1 MNSLSDFYKLIV
13 MTIKKLC
20 SGLKKKY
27 VVTTI
32 LSPIAMIGEV
42 VMEVIIPFIM
52 ARIIDVGIAQSNLPY
67 VIRWGLTMVALAI
80 ISMICGVLGTVFSTY
95 AAQGFGY
102 TLRKRLYDKIQSF
115 SFANIDKF
123 STASLITR
131 LTTDVNMAQNVYRML
146 IHMCVRSPFMMI
158 AGTVMA
164 FGINPKMA
172 ILFLVAIPVIAI
184 GIIVLSSLAYP
195 RFEKMMKKFDVMNG
209 AIQENLIGI
218 RIVKAY
224 VRQSFEEDK
233 FKKAAEDVK
242 KAQTHAEKLIIFMM
256 PLMQIV
262 MYSAMIA
269 VMWFGGRQ
277 VIFGTMQSGELIS
290 FFTYVSQVL
299 MSMMMLGMVFVS
311 LVMVQASNHRIIEVL
326 DEVPDI
332 ANPEKALMEVKDGSI
347 RFENVNFSYNK
358 KSENCILHDI
368 NIDIPSGAVVGV
380 IGGTGSSKSSL
391 VSLLPRLYDVLSGS
405 VTLGGQDVRKYDLK
419 VLRDSVAMVLQK
431 NVLFSGTIR
440 ENLKWGNENASEEEM
455 IEACKAADAH
465 SFISSFPEGYDTEL
479 GQGGVNVSG
488 GQKQRICI
496 ARALLKNPKVLILD
510 DSTSAVD
517 TATESRIRTAL
528 RELAPDTTK
537 IIIAQRISSVKDAD
551 MIIVL
556 DEGSVSGVGKHE
568 ELLKTNE
575 IYKEVFESQQQGSG
589 DADLAE
595 SEEEVSAGG
604 NN

>member
-1 MNSLSDFYKLIV
+1 MSTIRKLV
-13 MTIKKLC
+13 T
-20 SGLKKKY
+20 GLDKKY
-27 VVTTI
+27 VVSTA
-32 LSPIAMIGEV
+32 LSPLAMIGEV
-42 VMEVIIPFIM
+42 VMEVIIPLIM
-52 ARIIDVGIAQSNLPY
+52 ARIIDVGIANSDLPY
-67 VIRWGLTMVALAI
+67 VIHYGIVMISLAV
-80 ISMICGVLGTVFSTY
+80 ISLVCGVLGTVFSTF
-95 AAQGFGY
+95 AAQGFGF
-102 TLRKRLYDKIQSF
+102 TLRKRLYDKIQTF

-131 LTTDVNMAQNVYRML
+131 LTTDVNMTQNVYRML

-164 FGINPKMA
+164 FQINAEMA
-172 ILFLVAIPVIAI
+172 VLFLVAIPVIAG
-184 GIIVLSSLAYP
+184 GIILISSMAYP
-195 RFEKMMKKFDVMNG
+195 RFERMMRKFDVMNG

-224 VRQSFEEDK
+224 VRQPFEGEK
-233 FKKAAEDVK
+233 FRKAAEDVK
-242 KAQTHAEKLIIFMM
+242 KAQVHAEKLIIFML
-256 PLMQIV
+256 PLMQLV
-262 MYSAMIA
+262 MYGAMTA

-277 VIFGTMQSGELIS
+277 VVFGTMQSGELIS

-311 LVMVQASNHRIIEVL
+311 LVMVQASNHRIVEVL
-326 DEVPDI
+326 EEVPDI
-332 ANPEKALMEVKDGSI
+332 ADCEKPVMEVKDGSI
-347 RFENVNFSYNK
+347 RFEDVSFSYSK
-358 KSENCILHDI
+358 REENCILKDI
-368 NIDIPSGAVVGV
+368 NVDIASGSVVGI

-391 VSLLPRLYDVLSGS
+391 VSLIPRLYDVLDGR
-405 VTLGGQDVRKYDLK
+405 VILGGHDVREYDIK

-431 NVLFSGTIR
+431 NVLFSGTIK
-440 ENLKWGNENASEEEM
+440 ENLLWGNENATDEQLRQ
-455 IEACKAADAH
+455 ACRAADAE

-517 TATESRIRTAL
+517 TATETRIRTAL
-528 RELAPDTTK
+528 KDIAPDTTK

-556 DEGSVSGVGKHE
+556 DDGKISGIGTHDA
-568 ELLKTNE
+568 LLESNH
-575 IYKEVFESQQQGSG
+575 IYREVFESQQQGSG
-589 DADLAE
+589 DADLE
-595 SEEEVSAGG
+595 GG
-604 NN
+604 DE

>member
-1 MNSLSDFYKLIV
+1 MSTIRKLV
-13 MTIKKLC
+13 T
-20 SGLKKKY
+20 GLDKKY
-27 VVTTI
+27 VVSTA
-32 LSPIAMIGEV
+32 LSPLAMIGEV
-42 VMEVIIPFIM
+42 VMEVIIPLIM
-52 ARIIDVGIAQSNLPY
+52 ARIIDVGIANSDLPY
-67 VIRWGLTMVALAI
+67 VIHYGIVMISLAV
-80 ISMICGVLGTVFSTY
+80 ISLVCGVLGTVFSTF
-95 AAQGFGY
+95 AAQGFGF
-102 TLRKRLYDKIQSF
+102 TLRKRLYDKIQTF

-131 LTTDVNMAQNVYRML
+131 LTTDVNMTQNVYRML

-164 FGINPKMA
+164 FQINPEMA
-172 ILFLVAIPVIAI
+172 VLFLVAIPVIAG
-184 GIIVLSSLAYP
+184 GIILISSMAYP
-195 RFEKMMKKFDVMNG
+195 RFERMMRKFDVMNG

-224 VRQSFEEDK
+224 VRQPFEGEK
-233 FKKAAEDVK
+233 FRKAAEDVK
-242 KAQTHAEKLIIFMM
+242 KAQVHAEKLIIFML
-256 PLMQIV
+256 PLMQLV
-262 MYSAMIA
+262 MYGAMTA

-277 VIFGTMQSGELIS
+277 VVFGTMQSGELIS

-311 LVMVQASNHRIIEVL
+311 LVMVQASNHRIVEVL
-326 DEVPDI
+326 EEVPDI
-332 ANPEKALMEVKDGSI
+332 ADCEKPVMEVKDGAI
-347 RFENVNFSYNK
+347 RFEDVSFSYSK
-358 KSENCILHDI
+358 REENCILKDI
-368 NIDIPSGAVVGV
+368 NVDIASGSVVGI

-391 VSLLPRLYDVLSGS
+391 VSLIPRLYDVLDGR
-405 VTLGGQDVRKYDLK
+405 VILGGHDVREYDIK

-431 NVLFSGTIR
+431 NVLFSGTIK
-440 ENLKWGNENASEEEM
+440 ENLLWGNENATDEQLRQ
-455 IEACKAADAH
+455 ACRAADAE

-517 TATESRIRTAL
+517 TATETRIRTAL
-528 RELAPDTTK
+528 KDIAPDTTK

-556 DEGSVSGVGKHE
+556 DDGKISGIGTHDA
-568 ELLKTNE
+568 LLESNH
-575 IYKEVFESQQQGSG
+575 IYREVFESQQQGSG
-589 DADLAE
+589 DADLE
-595 SEEEVSAGG
+595 GG
-604 NN
+604 DE

>member
-1 MNSLSDFYKLIV
+1 MSTVRKLV
-13 MTIKKLC
+13 
-20 SGLKKKY
+20 SGLEKKY
-27 VVTTI
+27 VVNTV

-52 ARIIDVGIAQSNLPY
+52 AKIIDEGIYNSDLPF
-67 VIRWGLTMVALAI
+67 VIRYGLTMVALAI
-80 ISMICGVLGTVFSTY
+80 ISLCCGMLGTRFSTV

-102 TLRKRLYDKIQSF
+102 NLRKRLYNKIQTF

-123 STASLITR
+123 STASLVTR

-158 AGTVMA
+158 AGTIMA
-164 FGINPKMA
+164 FRLNSKMA
-172 ILFLVAIPVIAI
+172 MLFLIAIPVIAL
-184 GIIVLSSLAYP
+184 GIILISILAFP

-242 KAQTHAEKLIIFMM
+242 KAQAHAEKLIILLM
-256 PLMQIV
+256 PLLQIV

-269 VMWFGGRQ
+269 VMWFGGKQ

-290 FFTYVSQVL
+290 FFTYVTQVL
-299 MSMMMLGMVFVS
+299 SSMMMLGMVFVS
-311 LVMVQASNHRIIEVL
+311 LVMVQASNHRIIEIL

-332 ANPEKALMEVKDGSI
+332 ANCEKPVLKVKDGSI
-347 RFENVNFSYNK
+347 KFENVNFCYGK
-358 KSENCILHDI
+358 
-368 NIDIPSGAVVGV
+368 NIDNLVLKNINFEIPSGSVIGI
-380 IGGTGSSKSSL
+380 IGGTGSSKTTL
-391 VSLLPRLYDVLSGS
+391 VSLLPRLYDVSSGQIL
-405 VTLGGQDVRKYDLK
+405 LGGVDIRKYDIK
-419 VLRDSVAMVLQK
+419 VLRDAVAMVLQK
-431 NVLFSGTIR
+431 NVLFSGTIK
-440 ENLKWGNENASEEEM
+440 ENLLWGNENATQEQ
-455 IEACKAADAH
+455 IEAACKASDAH
-465 SFISSFPEGYDTEL
+465 SFITSFTDGYETEL

-488 GQKQRICI
+488 GQKQRLCI

-517 TATESRIRTAL
+517 TATETRIRTAL
-528 RELAPDTTK
+528 KEIAPETTK
-537 IIIAQRISSVKDAD
+537 IIIAQRISSVKEAD
-551 MIIVL
+551 KIIVL
-556 DEGSVSGVGKHE
+556 DDGKICGIGNHD
-568 ELLKTNE
+568 ELLKSNR

-589 DADLAE
+589 DADL
-595 SEEEVSAGG
+595 S
-604 NN
+604 

>member
-1 MNSLSDFYKLIV
+1 MSTIRKLV
-13 MTIKKLC
+13 T
-20 SGLKKKY
+20 GLDKKY
-27 VVTTI
+27 VVSTA
-32 LSPIAMIGEV
+32 LSPLAMIGEV
-42 VMEVIIPFIM
+42 VMEVIIPLIM
-52 ARIIDVGIAQSNLPY
+52 ARIIDVGIANSDLPY
-67 VIRWGLTMVALAI
+67 VIHYGIVMISLAV
-80 ISMICGVLGTVFSTY
+80 ISLVCGVLGTVFSTF
-95 AAQGFGY
+95 AAQGFGF
-102 TLRKRLYDKIQSF
+102 TLRKRLYDKIQTF

-131 LTTDVNMAQNVYRML
+131 LTTDVNMTQNVYRML

-164 FGINPKMA
+164 FQINAEMA
-172 ILFLVAIPVIAI
+172 VLFLVAIPVIAG
-184 GIIVLSSLAYP
+184 GIILISSMAYP
-195 RFEKMMKKFDVMNG
+195 RFERMMRKFDVMNG

-224 VRQSFEEDK
+224 VRQPFEGEK
-233 FKKAAEDVK
+233 FRKAAEDVK
-242 KAQTHAEKLIIFMM
+242 KAQVHAEKLIIFML
-256 PLMQIV
+256 PLMQLV
-262 MYSAMIA
+262 MYGAMTA

-277 VIFGTMQSGELIS
+277 VVFGTMQSGELIS

-311 LVMVQASNHRIIEVL
+311 LVMVQASNHRIVEVL
-326 DEVPDI
+326 EEVPDI
-332 ANPEKALMEVKDGSI
+332 ADCEKPVMEVKDGSI
-347 RFENVNFSYNK
+347 RFEDVSFSYSK
-358 KSENCILHDI
+358 REENCILKDI
-368 NIDIPSGAVVGV
+368 NVDIASGSVVGI

-391 VSLLPRLYDVLSGS
+391 VSLIPRLYDVLDGR
-405 VTLGGQDVRKYDLK
+405 VILGGHDVREYDIK

-431 NVLFSGTIR
+431 NVLFSGTIK
-440 ENLKWGNENASEEEM
+440 ENLLWGNENATDEQLRQ
-455 IEACKAADAH
+455 ACRAADAE

-517 TATESRIRTAL
+517 TATETRIRTAL
-528 RELAPDTTK
+528 KDIAPDTTK

-556 DEGSVSGVGKHE
+556 DDGKISGIGTHAA
-568 ELLKTNE
+568 LLESNH
-575 IYKEVFESQQQGSG
+575 IYREVFESQQQGSG
-589 DADLAE
+589 DADLE
-595 SEEEVSAGG
+595 GG
-604 NN
+604 DE

>member
-1 MNSLSDFYKLIV
+1 MSTIRKLV
-13 MTIKKLC
+13 T
-20 SGLKKKY
+20 GLDKKY
-27 VVTTI
+27 VVSTA
-32 LSPIAMIGEV
+32 LSPLAMIGEV
-42 VMEVIIPFIM
+42 VMEVIIPLIM
-52 ARIIDVGIAQSNLPY
+52 ARIIDVGIANSDLPY
-67 VIRWGLTMVALAI
+67 VIHYGIVMISLAV
-80 ISMICGVLGTVFSTY
+80 ISLVCGVLGTVFSTF
-95 AAQGFGY
+95 AAQGFGF
-102 TLRKRLYDKIQSF
+102 TLRKRLYDKIQTF

-131 LTTDVNMAQNVYRML
+131 LTTDVNMTQNVYRML

-164 FGINPKMA
+164 FQINAEMA
-172 ILFLVAIPVIAI
+172 VLFLVAIPVIAG
-184 GIIVLSSLAYP
+184 GIILISSMAYP
-195 RFEKMMKKFDVMNG
+195 RFERMMRKFDVMNG

-224 VRQSFEEDK
+224 VRQPFEGEK
-233 FKKAAEDVK
+233 FRKAAEDVK
-242 KAQTHAEKLIIFMM
+242 KAQVHAEKLIIFML
-256 PLMQIV
+256 PLMQLV
-262 MYSAMIA
+262 MYGAMTA

-277 VIFGTMQSGELIS
+277 VVFGTMQSGELIS

-311 LVMVQASNHRIIEVL
+311 LVMVQASNHRIVEVL
-326 DEVPDI
+326 EEVPDI
-332 ANPEKALMEVKDGSI
+332 ADCEKPVMEVKDGSI
-347 RFENVNFSYNK
+347 RFEDVSFSYSK
-358 KSENCILHDI
+358 REENCILKDI
-368 NIDIPSGAVVGV
+368 NVDIASGSVVGI

-391 VSLLPRLYDVLSGS
+391 VSLIPRLYDVLDGR
-405 VTLGGQDVRKYDLK
+405 VILGGHDVREYDIK

-431 NVLFSGTIR
+431 NVLFSGTIK
-440 ENLKWGNENASEEEM
+440 ENLLWGNENATDEQLRQ
-455 IEACKAADAH
+455 ACRAADAE

-517 TATESRIRTAL
+517 TATETRIRTAL
-528 RELAPDTTK
+528 KDIAPDTTK

-556 DEGSVSGVGKHE
+556 DDGKISGIGTHDV
-568 ELLKTNE
+568 LLESNH
-575 IYKEVFESQQQGSG
+575 IYREVFESQQQGSG
-589 DADLAE
+589 DADLE
-595 SEEEVSAGG
+595 GG
-604 NN
+604 DE

>member
-1 MNSLSDFYKLIV
+1 MSTIRKLV
-13 MTIKKLC
+13 T
-20 SGLKKKY
+20 GLDKKY
-27 VVTTI
+27 VVSTA
-32 LSPIAMIGEV
+32 LSPLAMIGEV
-42 VMEVIIPFIM
+42 VMEVIIPLIM
-52 ARIIDVGIAQSNLPY
+52 ARIIDVGIANSDLPY
-67 VIRWGLTMVALAI
+67 VIHYGIVMISLAV
-80 ISMICGVLGTVFSTY
+80 ISLVCGVLGTVFSTF
-95 AAQGFGY
+95 AAQGFGF
-102 TLRKRLYDKIQSF
+102 TLRKRLYDKIQTF

-131 LTTDVNMAQNVYRML
+131 LTTDVNMTQNVYRML

-164 FGINPKMA
+164 FQINAEMA
-172 ILFLVAIPVIAI
+172 VLFLVAIPVIAG
-184 GIIVLSSLAYP
+184 GIILISSMAYP
-195 RFEKMMKKFDVMNG
+195 RFERMMRKFDVMNG

-224 VRQSFEEDK
+224 VRQPFEGEK
-233 FKKAAEDVK
+233 FRKAAEDVK
-242 KAQTHAEKLIIFMM
+242 KAQVHAEKLIIFML
-256 PLMQIV
+256 PLMQLV
-262 MYSAMIA
+262 MYGAMTA

-277 VIFGTMQSGELIS
+277 VVFGTMQSGELIS

-311 LVMVQASNHRIIEVL
+311 LVMVQASNHRIVEVL
-326 DEVPDI
+326 EEVPDI
-332 ANPEKALMEVKDGSI
+332 ADCEKPVMEVKDGSI
-347 RFENVNFSYNK
+347 RFEDVSFSYSK
-358 KSENCILHDI
+358 REENCILKDI
-368 NIDIPSGAVVGV
+368 NVDIASGSVVGI

-391 VSLLPRLYDVLSGS
+391 VSLIPRLYDVLDGR
-405 VTLGGQDVRKYDLK
+405 VILGGHDVRDYDIK

-431 NVLFSGTIR
+431 NVLFSGTIK
-440 ENLKWGNENASEEEM
+440 ENLLWGNENATDEQLRQ
-455 IEACKAADAH
+455 ACRAADAE

-517 TATESRIRTAL
+517 TATETRIRTAL
-528 RELAPDTTK
+528 KDIAPDTTK

-556 DEGSVSGVGKHE
+556 DDGKISGIGTHDA
-568 ELLKTNE
+568 LLESNH
-575 IYKEVFESQQQGSG
+575 IYREVFESQQQGSG
-589 DADLAE
+589 DADLE
-595 SEEEVSAGG
+595 GG
-604 NN
+604 DE

>member
-1 MNSLSDFYKLIV
+1 MSTIRKLV
-13 MTIKKLC
+13 T
-20 SGLKKKY
+20 GLDKKY
-27 VVTTI
+27 VVSTA
-32 LSPIAMIGEV
+32 LSPLAMIGEV
-42 VMEVIIPFIM
+42 VMEVIIPLIM
-52 ARIIDVGIAQSNLPY
+52 ARIIDVGIANSDLPY
-67 VIRWGLTMVALAI
+67 VIHYGIVMISLAV
-80 ISMICGVLGTVFSTY
+80 ISLVCGVLGTVFSTF
-95 AAQGFGY
+95 AAQGFGF
-102 TLRKRLYDKIQSF
+102 TLRKRLYDKIQTF

-131 LTTDVNMAQNVYRML
+131 LTTDVNMTQNVYRML

-164 FGINPKMA
+164 FQINAEMA
-172 ILFLVAIPVIAI
+172 VLFLVAIPVIAG
-184 GIIVLSSLAYP
+184 GIILISSMAYP
-195 RFEKMMKKFDVMNG
+195 RFERMMRKFDVMNG

-224 VRQSFEEDK
+224 VRQPFEGEK
-233 FKKAAEDVK
+233 FRKAAEDVK
-242 KAQTHAEKLIIFMM
+242 KAQVHAEKLIIFML
-256 PLMQIV
+256 PLMQLV
-262 MYSAMIA
+262 MYGAMTA

-277 VIFGTMQSGELIS
+277 VVFGTMQSGELIS

-311 LVMVQASNHRIIEVL
+311 LVMVQASNHRIVEVL
-326 DEVPDI
+326 EEVPDI
-332 ANPEKALMEVKDGSI
+332 ADCEKPVMEVKDGSI
-347 RFENVNFSYNK
+347 RFEDVNFSYSK
-358 KSENCILHDI
+358 REENCILKDI
-368 NIDIPSGAVVGV
+368 NVDIASGSVVGI

-391 VSLLPRLYDVLSGS
+391 VSLIPRLYDVLDGR
-405 VTLGGQDVRKYDLK
+405 VILGGHDVREYDIK

-431 NVLFSGTIR
+431 NVLFSGTIK
-440 ENLKWGNENASEEEM
+440 ENLLWGNENATDEQLRQ
-455 IEACKAADAH
+455 ACRAADAE

-517 TATESRIRTAL
+517 TATETRIRTAL
-528 RELAPDTTK
+528 KDIAPDTTK

-556 DEGSVSGVGKHE
+556 DDGKISGIGTHDA
-568 ELLKTNE
+568 LLESNH
-575 IYKEVFESQQQGSG
+575 IYREVFESQQQGSG
-589 DADLAE
+589 DADLE
-595 SEEEVSAGG
+595 GG
-604 NN
+604 DE